1 MWPVVP
7 KGFCSISAFSSPPLD
22 YHSGVSVHHSWS
34 THSSGTWWQAHSDSV
49 LGSPGSAFVF
59 SKLCVTRLFFLQCP
73 TFPFPWKRKWQPTP
87 VFLPGKSH
95 KQRSL
100 VGYSPWG
107 HKESVTTE
115 RLHFLSF
122 YLPLPMS
129 TYFCLASVVGL
140 MQKSISWPSLVEADL
155 SFVTAWI
162 LSSVKFPGPQSG
174 TEYFSVYSLP
184 TSNQSLWPGGGTV
197 LFLLQI

>member
-1 MWPVVP
+1 MGHYVFWGEWSWVSVVRSWAGLGFCHPFHNLLLMTLVGCFTMWPVVP

-59 SKLCVTRLFFLQCP
+59 SKLCATRLFFFLQCP

-95 KQRSL
+95 EQRSL

-122 YLPLPMS
+122 FLS
-129 TYFCLASVVGL
+129 T
-140 MQKSISWPSLVEADL
+140 
-155 SFVTAWI
+155 
-162 LSSVKFPGPQSG
+162 FPFPC
-174 TEYFSVYSLP
+174 LP
-184 TSNQSLWPGGGTV
+184 TSALPLW
-197 LFLLQI
+197 